1 MVSDSLGHPR
11 VVALQRFPA
20 KSMGGESL
28 DTVEVGP
35 AGIVGDRE
43 WAVYGADGKLASG
56 KHSRR
61 FRRMDPV
68 FELVARRAGDGS
80 NGLLVRLPGGQE
92 VTFGQ
97 MDAVAVS
104 NADTHPSSSPGSNNP
119 GPHALLSEHFGEAV
133 SLRRE
138 STVPHQDAAPVS
150 IVGTATLAELGSHEG
165 DGRPIDPRHLRV
177 NVVVETDTP
186 FVEETWVG
194 RNVRVGT
201 VLVAVTKPI
210 ERCRM
215 VGVAQVG
222 LPGRPRLLR
231 AISDHHDLCAGVY
244 ASVVTP
250 GVATVGNPVGVVA
263 PTMNGR
269 LRSE

>member
-1 MVSDSLGHPR
+1 MQPG

-68 FELVARRAGDGS
+68 FELVARRAGDDS
-80 NGLLVRLPGGQE
+80 NGLVVLLPGGRE
-92 VTFGQ
+92 LACGAT
-97 MDAVAVS
+97 DS
-104 NADTHPSSSPGSNNP
+104 DSDS
-119 GPHALLSEHFGEAV
+119 LLSEHFGEAV

-150 IVGTATLAELGSHEG
+150 IVGTATLSELGRYEG

-177 NVVVETDTP
+177 NIVVDTDTP
-186 FVEETWVG
+186 FIEETWVG
-194 RNVRVGT
+194 CTVRLGT
-201 VLVAVTKPI
+201 VVLAVTVPT

-222 LPGRPRLLR
+222 LAGRAGLLR
-231 AISDHHDLCAGVY
+231 AISHHHDLRAGVY
-244 ASVVTP
+244 ASVATA
-250 GVATVGNPVGVVA
+250 GVATVGDLLHVVA
-263 PTMNGR
+263 PTMSGP
-269 LRSE
+269 LRSA